1 MRELLVN
8 NAVIISP
15 SYTRSNSTDETYCVK
30 GDTPILGNI
39 HQLQA
44 QLLQEL
50 KLKQVQDVSLP
61 YIPKE
66 K

>member
-30 GDTPILGNI
+30 GDTPNI
-39 HQLQA
+39 RKYTPAASTVVAGIKAETGAERFIAIHT
-44 QLLQEL
+44 
-50 KLKQVQDVSLP
+50 
-61 YIPKE
+61 
-66 K
+66 